1 MTLILVNNDK
11 QQQKKGEEE
20 GGQKTVAPD
29 MLIKHPLQNT
39 WTLWFFKIESNRSW
53 EDCQVEIA
61 SFNTVE
67 DFWALY
73 NHIEPA
79 SRLKVGCDYSM
90 FKQGIKPMWEDE
102 HNCRGG
108 RWLIN
113 LNKQQRSTELDNF
126 WMEVLLLMIGESFE
140 EHSDEVCGA
149 VVNVR
154 GKGDKIGVWTAD
166 AKKND
171 SILKIGQVLEGSFG
185 TSPQVEAL
193 ISSSHRH
200 HAKVWIHRQEQVYC
214 LTLATVHSNKSVITF
229 WRCSNQRFLCQM
241 CFHQTLCWREETMFF
256 F

>member
-1 MTLILVNNDK
+1 MEPGQGCASVPRGVRRARRGSLDSRPGSGSGSAPARSNMAADGLDVMENDK
-11 QQQKKGEEE
+11 SQQKKGEEE

-39 WTLWFFKIESNRSW
+39 WTLWFFKIENNRSW

-90 FKQGIKPMWEDE
+90 FKQGIKPMWEDA

-171 SILKIGQVLEGSFG
+171 SILKIGEKCKSQLKVYNHVALHYQAHSAAQQKTGS
-185 TSPQVEAL
+185 A
-193 ISSSHRH
+193 IR
-200 HAKVWIHRQEQVYC
+200 C
-214 LTLATVHSNKSVITF
+214 LFTI
-229 WRCSNQRFLCQM
+229 
-241 CFHQTLCWREETMFF
+241 
-256 F
+256 